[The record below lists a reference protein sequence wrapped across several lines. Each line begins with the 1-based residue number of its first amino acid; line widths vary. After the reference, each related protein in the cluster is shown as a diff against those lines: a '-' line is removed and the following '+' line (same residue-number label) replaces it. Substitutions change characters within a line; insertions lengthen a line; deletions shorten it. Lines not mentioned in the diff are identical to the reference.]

1 MASVISFR
9 IDDEDRD
16 ALQKIA
22 EDYDA
27 TISWA
32 ARRAI
37 KQYLTKLTKENENE
51 NENNDDLHLEGDE
64 AIGGERP
71 HTDCDDTQPQG
82 CKV

>member
-9 IDDEDRD
+9 IDDEDREL
-16 ALQKIA
+16 LQQIA
-22 EDYDA
+22 DQYDA

-37 KQYLTKLTKENENE
+37 KQYLTNLTKENEY
-51 NENNDDLHLEGDE
+51 ENNDDLHLEGDE

-71 HTDCDDTQPQG
+71 HSNCDDTQP
-82 CKV
+82 